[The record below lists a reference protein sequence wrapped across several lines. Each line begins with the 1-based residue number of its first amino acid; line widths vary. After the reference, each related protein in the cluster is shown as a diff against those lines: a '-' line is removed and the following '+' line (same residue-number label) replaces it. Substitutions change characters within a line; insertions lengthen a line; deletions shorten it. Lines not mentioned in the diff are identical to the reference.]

1 MSTVSGKTAIMKNIP
16 DHRQCCKCH
25 LSVFQATAEEFGA
38 IFPNGR
44 DMELVE
50 DLIDRLG
57 KETAGAVLT
66 PLWEPPILKRDALGI
81 HGTLFYDN
89 ESRRGHIPLSKR
101 EVDWDS
107 GSASQAQQDL
117 FAKHS

>member
-1 MSTVSGKTAIMKNIP
+1 MKNIQII
-16 DHRQCCKCH
+16 DGAANATF
-25 LSVFQATAEEFGA
+25 SVFQATAEEFDA
-38 IFPNGR
+38 IFPDGR

-57 KETAGAVLT
+57 EDAAGAVLT
-66 PLWEPPILKRDALGI
+66 PIWDRPILKRDALGI

-89 ESRRGHIPLSKR
+89 EDRRDHIPPSKR

-107 GSASQAQQDL
+107 GSVNQAQRDL
-117 FAKHS
+117 FAKHR